1 MPDQEPQA
9 KGGASELASFGEEL
23 RREREIRGISLKE
36 ISDATKVSRRFLE
49 AIERNDHRTLPAP
62 AFTRGFV
69 REYARYLGL
78 NADEMVNRYNSAA
91 ATDDR
96 VEKPPA
102 IARYPQTLPRDIRP
116 RPPRK
121 RGIPPVWSRIDRSA
135 VALVFTAAALAAV
148 AWWAVKN
155 RAFDPAGREEPQ
167 NVPTVTAK
175 VVAPSG
181 VRPQAAAVP
190 QDDSRL
196 HLTVETTAASWITLE
211 ADGAT
216 VFNEE
221 LPAGGKRVFEAA
233 DEFRFRTIGNAGGV
247 SVVLNGTLVPSL
259 GGEGE
264 VVRNRVFDRAE
275 LTRLRSPAGA
285 AAAQSEPPE
294 PEPPESEPAE
304 PEPVRSEA
312 TVTTT

>member
-23 RREREIRGISLKE
+23 RREREIRGISQKE
-36 ISDATKVSRRFLE
+36 ISDATKISSRFLD

-96 VEKPPA
+96 VEKPPP
-102 IARYPQTLPRDIRP
+102 IAKYPQTLPRDIKP

-121 RGIPPVWSRIDRSA
+121 RGIPPVWARVDRSA
-135 VALVFTAAALAAV
+135 IALVITAAALSGV
-148 AWWAVKN
+148 AWWAVRN
-155 RAFDPAGREEPQ
+155 RTFDPAGRDEPHGA
-167 NVPTVTAK
+167 PPVTAK
-175 VVAPSG
+175 AVAPPARS
-181 VRPQAAAVP
+181 VPPAAKR
-190 QDDSRL
+190 DDSRL
-196 HLTVETTAASWITLE
+196 HLTLEASSDSWITLE

-221 LPAGGKRVFEAA
+221 LPAGAKRVFEAA
-233 DEFRFRTIGNAGGV
+233 HEFRFRTIGNAGGV

-259 GGEGE
+259 GADGE
-264 VVRNRVFDRAE
+264 VVRNRVFDRPA
-275 LTRLRSPAGA
+275 LQRLRNPGA
-285 AAAQSEPPE
+285 AGGGESAPAPLEAAEP
-294 PEPPESEPAE
+294 EPAE
-304 PEPVRSEA
+304 PEPAEPEP
-312 TVTTT
+312 TGTTT